1 MFTVQGHGVHT
12 ALLTLT
18 AAQKKLGV
26 PVEINARHSD
36 SILHVHSAG
45 PLALRRLRR
54 HDGVKVISAH
64 VTPATFPGSVIGAE
78 KLAHATERYMRFLFN
93 QGDLVIAVSDTVATE
108 LREIGV
114 TSQIKVIP
122 NGVDATKF
130 AGRGPTREQARESLG
145 LPPQKTIVL
154 AVGQLQ
160 PRKGVQ
166 TFIEAARLLPDVE
179 FLWVGGS
186 LFGALS
192 ADRRKLKQA
201 MAATPPNVTFTGLV
215 EHSEIPKLLRAADIF
230 MFPSHQETFGL
241 APVEAALAGL
251 PLVLSDLPVFSEI
264 FASRETSYLPATSV
278 TEYVNAITSL
288 TASTELRETLGRRAR
303 AVGLAYDADRI
314 ARMTMTA
321 YLEALDQLPSRQ
333 CSPRKAV

>member
-1 MFTVQGHGVHT
+1 
-12 ALLTLT
+12 
-18 AAQKKLGV
+18 
-26 PVEINARHSD
+26 
-36 SILHVHSAG
+36 
-45 PLALRRLRR
+45 
-54 HDGVKVISAH
+54 
-64 VTPATFPGSVIGAE
+64 
-78 KLAHATERYMRFLFN
+78 
-93 QGDLVIAVSDTVATE
+93 
-108 LREIGV
+108 
-114 TSQIKVIP
+114 
-122 NGVDATKF
+122 
-130 AGRGPTREQARESLG
+130 
-145 LPPQKTIVL
+145 
-154 AVGQLQ
+154 
-160 PRKGVQ
+160 
-166 TFIEAARLLPDVE
+166 
-179 FLWVGGS
+179 
-186 LFGALS
+186 
-192 ADRRKLKQA
+192 